1 MYIPLQEGTS
11 AVYARRLIKDMDLA
25 VFIGLLI
32 IYMTIPGNG
41 IIITGLSLLQ
51 GIPIGKI
58 TTLGKEIVHW
68 LPVVLSMI

>member
-41 IIITGLSLLQ
+41 II
-51 GIPIGKI
+51 